1 MNASESSSAAH
12 AVTAAPEVVEQCE
25 WSARVWRVW
34 ADTLAAV
41 RDQMPLDQLET
52 DHLLAGY
59 ALLSAGRDAVN
70 QLAEVIAVADGLS
83 QMYRRHAERV
93 RPAPASGS
101 ESR

>member
-1 MNASESSSAAH
+1 
-12 AVTAAPEVVEQCE
+12 
-25 WSARVWRVW
+25 
-34 ADTLAAV
+34 LAAV

-52 DHLLAGY
+52 DHLLAGD

-83 QMYRRHAERV
+83 QMYRRHAERA
-93 RPAPASGS
+93 RPATSGG